1 MKLKAVL
8 AILVC
13 LVGTLSLSAANAP
26 ADFLSAGKVDDAV
39 RSLEAQVQKNPA
51 DAQAYHLLSRAYYR
65 LKKWDAAIADGERAV
80 QLNPNKSDY
89 YLWLGRAYG
98 EKADNAS
105 FLSAPGLAKKCRAN
119 FEKAVQLDPKNL
131 DALSDLTEFYVEA
144 PGVLGGGL
152 DKAQGTARQLAAL
165 DPVRGHWAYARIAEK
180 QKDPAAAEREYMA
193 AIKASPDADNWL
205 NLASFYQR
213 QHRLEDMENAVT
225 KAMSSGMKK
234 SNSLY
239 DAASLLSGSGR
250 NLAGAAAYLRR
261 YLSLPQQNEEAPAFE
276 AHYKLGTILEKQGD
290 KAGAANE
297 FRASLAMAGDYKPA
311 QDALKHIG

>member
-1 MKLKAVL
+1 MKPKAVL

-13 LVGTLSLSAANAP
+13 LVATLSLSAATAP
-26 ADFLSAGKVDDAV
+26 ADLLSTGKVDDAV
-39 RSLEAQVQKNPA
+39 RSLEGQVRKNPS
-51 DAQAYHLLSRAYYR
+51 DAQAYHLLSRAYYH
-65 LKKWDAAIADGERAV
+65 LKKWDDAIADGEQAV
-80 QLNPNKSDY
+80 QLNPNNSDY

-98 EKADNAS
+98 EKAEQAS
-105 FLSAPGLAKKCRAN
+105 FLTAFGLAKKCRAN
-119 FEKAVQLDPKNL
+119 FERAVQLDPKNL
-131 DALSDLTEFYVEA
+131 DALSDVTEFYVEA
-144 PGVLGGGL
+144 PGIIGGGI
-152 DKAQGTARQLAAL
+152 DKAQVTAKQLAAL
-165 DPVRGHWAYARIAEK
+165 DSVRGHWAYGRIAEK
-180 QKDPAAAEREYMA
+180 QKDPASAEREYTG
-193 AIKASPDADNWL
+193 AIKISPDADNWL

-261 YLSLPQQNEEAPAFE
+261 YLSLATQNEDAPAFE

-290 KAGAANE
+290 KAGAASE
-297 FRASLAMAGDYKPA
+297 FRASLAMASDYKPA
-311 QDALKHIG
+311 QEALKHVG